1 MVDRQSVVSHISFE
15 HHLLYSKPENR
26 TRLATLMAPS
36 PAPKRRLIG
45 YARVSTEDQMT
56 DAQLIELKAAGCLM
70 IHQEQGSGASRARPV
85 LAQLLKE
92 IRAGD
97 VLVVVRLDRL
107 ARSVSHLL
115 EVIEG
120 LEKKGA
126 HFKSLQ
132 DPIDT
137 STPQG
142 MFSLQV
148 LGAVAQLER
157 SLISERTKAGLRAAK
172 ARGKVLGNPGVRE
185 HRPETIRRLT
195 LAREK
200 RYLDPLIASADRWMP
215 TVKRMRPRHSW
226 TDVVRVLNGWGQ
238 DWTEERLRRAVRKL
252 VSQRMADPVLLQNS
266 PRRSSD
272 DRLSM
277 LIAGIAMA
285 DPDLSLREIAV
296 QLERMRERTPRGG
309 TKWNAS
315 SVKQQLDRA
324 RKAGMA
330 LPTSLEGVV

>member
-1 MVDRQSVVSHISFE
+1 
-15 HHLLYSKPENR
+15 
-26 TRLATLMAPS
+26 
-36 PAPKRRLIG
+36 
-45 YARVSTEDQMT
+45 
-56 DAQLIELKAAGCLM
+56 M

-185 HRPETIRRLT
+185 HRPETIRRLA

-200 RYLDPLIASADRWMP
+200 RYLDAAHCLGRSLDAHGEADAAGPPLGR
-215 TVKRMRPRHSW
+215 
-226 TDVVRVLNGWGQ
+226 
-238 DWTEERLRRAVRKL
+238 
-252 VSQRMADPVLLQNS
+252 
-266 PRRSSD
+266 RRSGSEWMGPELD
-272 DRLSM
+272 
-277 LIAGIAMA
+277 
-285 DPDLSLREIAV
+285 
-296 QLERMRERTPRGG
+296 GG
-309 TKWNAS
+309 TS
-315 SVKQQLDRA
+315 SPCGSETGLA
-324 RKAGMA
+324 AHG
-330 LPTSLEGVV
+330 

>member
-1 MVDRQSVVSHISFE
+1 
-15 HHLLYSKPENR
+15 
-26 TRLATLMAPS
+26 MAPS

-56 DAQLIELKAAGCLM
+56 DAQFIELKAAGCVI
-70 IHQEQGSGASRARPV
+70 IHREQGSGASRARPV

-120 LEKKGA
+120 LEKKKA
-126 HFKSLQ
+126 HFKSLH

-137 STPQG
+137 STPHG

-172 ARGKVLGNPGVRE
+172 ARGKVLGSPGVRE

-215 TVKRMRPRHSW
+215 TVKRMRPGHPW
-226 TDVVRVLNGWGQ
+226 ADVVQVLNGWGQ

-252 VSQRMADPVLLQNS
+252 VSQRMADPGLLQKAP
-266 PRRSSD
+266 PRSTD
-272 DRLSM
+272 DRLMS

-285 DPDLSLREIAV
+285 DPDLSLRDIAA

-315 SVKQQLDRA
+315 SVKQQLDQARRA
-324 RKAGMA
+324 G
-330 LPTSLEGVV
+330 LTPPTTAVPDAE

>member
-1 MVDRQSVVSHISFE
+1 
-15 HHLLYSKPENR
+15 
-26 TRLATLMAPS
+26 
-36 PAPKRRLIG
+36 
-45 YARVSTEDQMT
+45 MT
-56 DAQLIELKAAGCLM
+56 DAQLIELKAAGCLV
-70 IHQEQGSGASRARPV
+70 IHREQGSGASRARPV

-126 HFKSLQ
+126 HFKSLR

-172 ARGKVLGNPGVRE
+172 ARGKVLGSPGVRE

-195 LAREK
+195 VARER
-200 RYLDPLIASADRWMP
+200 RYLDPLIA
-215 TVKRMRPRHSW
+215 RPIS
-226 TDVVRVLNGWGQ
+226 GC
-238 DWTEERLRRAVRKL
+238 LR
-252 VSQRMADPVLLQNS
+252 
-266 PRRSSD
+266 
-272 DRLSM
+272 
-277 LIAGIAMA
+277 
-285 DPDLSLREIAV
+285 
-296 QLERMRERTPRGG
+296 
-309 TKWNAS
+309 
-315 SVKQQLDRA
+315 
-324 RKAGMA
+324 
-330 LPTSLEGVV
+330 